1 MMNMKM
7 MTMIMLKSG
16 RGEEIMKTGQPV
28 GHLGGVMKDPKS
40 GNEFDVNE
48 LRDEEN
54 LSSAKKKHYCRDTN
68 SQIQAN
74 RKMCRYGEKNNIS
87 GCMVS
92 FPCSL
97 TAKAVKN
104 YKLVCYVKS
113 VAL

>member
-1 MMNMKM
+1 MMSMKM

-16 RGEEIMKTGQPV
+16 GGEEMMETGRPV
-28 GHLGGVMKDPKS
+28 GHLGRVVKDPKS

-54 LSSAKKKHYCRDTN
+54 LTPAKKKHYCRDTN

-74 RKMCRYGEKNNIS
+74 RNMWRYGEKNNIS

-113 VAL
+113 VVL